1 MARRPDPAERA
12 VHLAGI
18 GLASFLASSGAPPSV
33 STSNSPPPPGHA
45 PRVAASQRARSRAE
59 PYARHQH
66 PPAPSAGPRAVCWDF
81 TAGRCTRG
89 AQCKFMHVGGPVAQA
104 AAALPGPVRRLLP
117 HPGPKAPAPGP
128 RAPAPGPKANAPPAA
143 PAGAVFDGPPPDP
156 KAKAPP
162 AAPAAPAAPV
172 APKPPAATPFDA
184 EGLARL
190 RRDSVAAPFFAAEH
204 QRTVDGRG
212 FYQPPCTRCTRLGHD
227 RSTCTYPPFCV
238 QCSRRSLPCEHEI
251 GECPY

>member
-1 MARRPDPAERA
+1 MSRGAARSCHSVSAGAAGGERA
-12 VHLAGI
+12 
-18 GLASFLASSGAPPSV
+18 
-33 STSNSPPPPGHA
+33 TC
-45 PRVAASQRARSRAE
+45 R
-59 PYARHQH
+59 
-66 PPAPSAGPRAVCWDF
+66 DF
-81 TAGRCTRG
+81 EAGRCARG
-89 AQCKFMHVGGPVAQA
+89 DRCRFEHIRPKAPCVMRPVLPGP
-104 AAALPGPVRRLLP
+104 AALPGPVRRLFP

-143 PAGAVFDGPPPDP
+143 PAGVVFDGPPPDP
-156 KAKAPP
+156 KAKAPPAAPAEP